1 MINKVKDLLKDQD
14 FMHRYAS
21 VIFAGLFLLAFN
33 ILAIAM
39 NSTFLSLRN
48 VNRLIEAAFPL
59 MMVAFGQT
67 ICLLIGGIDI
77 SLGSIVSLTNVV
89 CITFI
94 NVDSE
99 FGWIPGILAAIV

>member
-39 NSTFLSLRN
+39 NSTFLSL
-48 VNRLIEAAFPL
+48 
-59 MMVAFGQT
+59 
-67 ICLLIGGIDI
+67 
-77 SLGSIVSLTNVV
+77 
-89 CITFI
+89 
-94 NVDSE
+94 
-99 FGWIPGILAAIV
+99 

>member
-48 VNRLIEAAFPL
+48 VNRLIEAAFPVNDGCFWTDNL
-59 MMVAFGQT
+59 SF
-67 ICLLIGGIDI
+67 DWR
-77 SLGSIVSLTNVV
+77 N
-89 CITFI
+89 
-94 NVDSE
+94 
-99 FGWIPGILAAIV
+99 